1 MDSNKASL
9 IPDMFPWWSS
19 CIIKMNPGDSYYP
32 GDFWSFSEI
41 EDDSFTNMGFATI
54 FNATLSEANAL

>member
-1 MDSNKASL
+1 MEFMYYKDEPLNLLK
-9 IPDMFPWWSS
+9 I
-19 CIIKMNPGDSYYP
+19 NPGDSYYP

-54 FNATLSEANAL
+54 FNATMSEANAL

>member
-1 MDSNKASL
+1 MYYKDEPLNLLK
-9 IPDMFPWWSS
+9 I
-19 CIIKMNPGDSYYP
+19 NPGDSYYP

-54 FNATLSEANAL
+54 FNATMSEANAL